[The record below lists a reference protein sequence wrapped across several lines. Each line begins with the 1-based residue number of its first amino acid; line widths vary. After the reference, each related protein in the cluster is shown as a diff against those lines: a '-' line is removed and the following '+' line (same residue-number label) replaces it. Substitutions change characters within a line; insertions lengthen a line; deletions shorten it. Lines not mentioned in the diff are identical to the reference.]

1 MSDVSPLHRF
11 KPGVKRHFLLAMAG
25 GMWLG
30 VGILLLTFSYTW
42 LHPLPPGLTA
52 LFGGVGIAAAL
63 AISRFGF
70 LKIVDKNVKR
80 ILPMEG
86 KRCAFAFMS
95 WKSYLLVAVMVTLG
109 ITIRRSSFP
118 KPYLSILYTG
128 IGLALILSSVRYW
141 RVFFSLA
148 RRDA

>member
-1 MSDVSPLHRF
+1 VSVLHRY
-11 KPGVKRHFLLAMAG
+11 KPGVERHILLAMAG

-42 LHPLPPGLTA
+42 LRPLPVKWAVLLGA
-52 LFGGVGIAAAL
+52 VGVAAAL
-63 AISRFGF
+63 IISRFGF
-70 LKIVDKNVKR
+70 LRIVDKNVRR

-95 WKSYLLVAVMVTLG
+95 WKSYLLVAVMIAIG
-109 ITIRRSSFP
+109 ITIRHSSFP

-128 IGLALILSSVRYW
+128 IGLALMLSSIRYW
-141 RVFFSLA
+141 KIYFSLA
-148 RRDA
+148 HQDA